1 MSNISDKLKSIYGSG
16 KEYTILEL
24 LRDIIDSL
32 KVYEDSIIKSI
43 SMEQPDE
50 THVTFHISTTEGEQ
64 DYTFELPAGPQGE
77 KGDTGP
83 QGPEGPTGPQ
93 GPKGEDG
100 KGVTDEEQA
109 KLDALFTGMSVS
121 DTGDVVVGKNLEVDG
136 NAKVNGYIDIGAVEN
151 DTPDLSITSNSIVA
165 PKNALNITAKN
176 SITLSTNTSEG
187 LIDISAKLIQINGE
201 LIDFN
206 TYSTAKYQHTITMKF
221 THELSSQVH
230 YTILQTY
237 LSTNTPIDS
246 ENDLQT
252 YLGGSKYSV
261 TGSVIG
267 GAGGISKASFVS
279 SLDTHADSWMNYTFT
294 GETYD
299 GITSY
304 NDLKLV
310 DIRNVTSMSLTITDD
325 VSIPK

>member
-1 MSNISDKLKSIYGSG
+1 MNKMIDDSLIGKIKKLFKSIWA
-16 KEYTILEL
+16 
-24 LRDIIDSL
+24 DD
-32 KVYEDSIIKSI
+32 
-43 SMEQPDE
+43 
-50 THVTFHISTTEGEQ
+50 
-64 DYTFELPAGPQGE
+64 
-77 KGDTGP
+77 KGNV
-83 QGPEGPTGPQ
+83 E
-93 GPKGEDG
+93 
-100 KGVTDEEQA
+100 
-109 KLDALFTGMSVS
+109 
-121 DTGDVVVGKNLEVDG
+121 VGKDLEVDG

-151 DTPDLSITSNSIVA
+151 DTPDLSISSNSIVA

-221 THELSSQVH
+221 THEISSQA
-230 YTILQTY
+230 
-237 LSTNTPIDS
+237 
-246 ENDLQT
+246 

>member
-1 MSNISDKLKSIYGSG
+1 MNKMIDDSLIGKIKKLFKSIWA
-16 KEYTILEL
+16 
-24 LRDIIDSL
+24 D
-32 KVYEDSIIKSI
+32 
-43 SMEQPDE
+43 
-50 THVTFHISTTEGEQ
+50 
-64 DYTFELPAGPQGE
+64 E
-77 KGDTGP
+77 KGNV
-83 QGPEGPTGPQ
+83 E
-93 GPKGEDG
+93 
-100 KGVTDEEQA
+100 
-109 KLDALFTGMSVS
+109 
-121 DTGDVVVGKNLEVDG
+121 VGKDLEVDG

-165 PKNALNITAKN
+165 PKNVLNITAKN
-176 SITLSTNTSEG
+176 SITLSTNISDG

-206 TYSTAKYQHTITMKF
+206 AYSTAKYQHTITMKF
-221 THELSSQVH
+221 THELTSQVH
-230 YTILQTY
+230 YIILQTY

-267 GAGGISKASFVS
+267 GAGGISKTSFVS